1 MAFPSPGNTPKP
13 MDRSVEHSRPARSC
27 VLSEVAVRP
36 ARKTL
41 TASSAGLVMVRSK
54 EERGCT
60 GRNEWNS
67 VALTLNIRGNRT
79 ACYCLETL
87 TFEEIT

>member
-1 MAFPSPGNTPKP
+1 MVFPSPGKHSKP

-41 TASSAGLVMVRSK
+41 TGSSAGSVMVRSK
-54 EERGCT
+54 EEHGAAQDATNGTR
-60 GRNEWNS
+60 
-67 VALTLNIRGNRT
+67 LH
-79 ACYCLETL
+79 
-87 TFEEIT
+87 